1 MVAGKPLTFD
11 PIEEARRQWDGHG
24 WAEASAGMAM
34 VTSVMRVHQ
43 VLMARVDRALAG
55 LDLSFARYEVL
66 MLLLFSRRG
75 SLPLGKVG
83 ARLQVHPASVTNV
96 VNRLEADGLLCRVP
110 HPSDRRT
117 TLAEITA
124 DGRRLARRATEAL
137 NTEVFAATGLTSR
150 QLDQLV
156 GLLRRLR
163 IAEGDF
169 TPLVPAAVAATY
181 AK

>member
-1 MVAGKPLTFD
+1 MVAGKPLAFD

-43 VLMARVDRALAG
+43 VLMARVDQALAG

-75 SLPLGKVG
+75 ALPLGKIG

-96 VNRLEADGLLCRVP
+96 VNRLEVDGLLRRVP

-124 DGRRLARRATEAL
+124 EGRSLARRATEGL
-137 NTEVFAATGLTSR
+137 NAEVFAASGLTSR

-169 TPLVPAAVAATY
+169 VPLVPTAVAATSG
-181 AK
+181 K